1 MVLGAI
7 LWICEFVYQ
16 PELCMFAC
24 WMFLFGV
31 CSFVLVEPV
40 GEWGEFASN
49 KRSLTH
55 HSRLSRLSTHMEVY
69 TKSFVQRY
77 SIYLS
82 HCGCL
87 FF

>member
-1 MVLGAI
+1 MMLGAV

-16 PELCMFAC
+16 LCMFVC
-24 WMFLFGV
+24 WMLLFVV

-40 GEWGEFASN
+40 GEWGELVGK

-55 HSRLSRLSTHMEVY
+55 QSQLSRLSTHMEVY
-69 TKSFVQRY
+69 TKSLVQRY
-77 SIYLS
+77 LICLS